1 MGLKWEESCRT
12 RKINFKKEFQIRPK
26 IMDQCAHVE
35 ALESNKPKIKVNVSE
50 NDLHRF
56 LDKSTRLK
64 TVATSSSAEWK
75 IVTLSL

>member
-1 MGLKWEESCRT
+1 
-12 RKINFKKEFQIRPK
+12 
-26 IMDQCAHVE
+26 MDQCAHVE